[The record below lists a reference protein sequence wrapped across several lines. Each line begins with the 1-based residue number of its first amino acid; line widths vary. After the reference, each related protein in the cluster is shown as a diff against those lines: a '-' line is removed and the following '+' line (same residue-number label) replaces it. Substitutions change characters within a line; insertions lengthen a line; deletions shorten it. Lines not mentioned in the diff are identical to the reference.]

1 MSVMTKIADKKKKGI
16 SAYIVKPVKLAKKV
30 DWRDYVIPTGNKK
43 KRNISGKIDEILY
56 GGK

>member
-1 MSVMTKIADKKKKGI
+1 MTKIADKKKKGI